1 VKIVHTSD
9 WHIGRRWKGIQRLDE
24 LETVLDH
31 LAGFIEERDI
41 DLVLHTGDVFES
53 RNPPAEAEQLV
64 NRFLVR
70 VGRSGA
76 HMLVIAGN
84 HDDPLRLD
92 ARSLLTEFVNVQIL
106 GRPRP
111 ASRGGTRTL
120 VTRRGEKAI
129 VAALP
134 FASPGAWVS
143 ALDLVGEEASA
154 RSKYARMFEHAVQDL
169 SGAFRP
175 DAVNILMAHTHV
187 EGAVFGE
194 SERRVH
200 VGEDWAARPEA
211 LPSNASYIALGHIHK
226 PQKIDAPVP
235 AYYAGSL
242 LQMDFGEAGEEKSF
256 VVVTASPGKPAT
268 VEHFPY
274 EGGLPLFDLRAT
286 LAELEEAADPYRQG
300 WLRVTVPLTEKDP
313 DLNRKVRELL
323 PNALVVRAEL
333 PEAEET
339 SDFRLE
345 TGVSPAV
352 HYRAYHLREHQ
363 REVDLHVLET
373 FQNLYDQASMEDRF
387 PHARALRHL
396 GTDGS
401 RQVDPAGRDRL
412 CALWRD
418 PAGQHLRPDR
428 NDFSVSG
435 PGQRGAGF
443 RHRSEPL
450 PDRADPPAQWNS
462 HGPIGGARRKLLQKS
477 RGSGSLGGR

>member
-1 VKIVHTSD
+1 MKIVHTSD

-24 LETVLDH
+24 LEAVLDH
-31 LAGFIEERDI
+31 LAAFIEEHSI

-70 VGRSGA
+70 VGRTGA

-111 ASRGGTRTL
+111 ASRGGARTL
-120 VTRRGEKAI
+120 ATRCGERAI
-129 VAALP
+129 IAALP

-143 ALDLVGEEASA
+143 ALDLAGEEASA
-154 RSKYARMFEHAVQDL
+154 RSKYARMFERAVQDL
-169 SGAFRP
+169 CGAFQP
-175 DAVNILMAHTHV
+175 DAVNLLMAHTHI

-200 VGEDWAARPEA
+200 IGEDWAALPES
-211 LPSNASYIALGHIHK
+211 LPSTASYVALGHIHR
-226 PQKIDAPVP
+226 PQKIDVPVP

-256 VVVTASPGKPAT
+256 VVVTASPGKTAT
-268 VEHFPY
+268 VEHIPY
-274 EGGLPLFDLRAT
+274 EGGLPLVDLRAT
-286 LAELEEAADPYRQG
+286 LAELEETADQYRTG

-333 PEAEET
+333 PEVEEPPEI
-339 SDFRLE
+339 RLE
-345 TGVSPAV
+345 PGISPV
-352 HYRAYHLREHQ
+352 GHYRAYHLRVHQ
-363 REVDLHVLET
+363 QEADWAVLET
-373 FQNLYDQASMEDRF
+373 FQNLYDQASVED
-387 PHARALRHL
+387 
-396 GTDGS
+396 
-401 RQVDPAGRDRL
+401 
-412 CALWRD
+412 
-418 PAGQHLRPDR
+418 
-428 NDFSVSG
+428 
-435 PGQRGAGF
+435 
-443 RHRSEPL
+443 
-450 PDRADPPAQWNS
+450 
-462 HGPIGGARRKLLQKS
+462 
-477 RGSGSLGGR
+477 

>member
-1 VKIVHTSD
+1 MKIVHTSD

-24 LETVLDH
+24 LEAVLDH
-31 LAGFIEERDI
+31 LAAFIEEHSI

-70 VGRSGA
+70 VGRTGA

-111 ASRGGTRTL
+111 ASRGGTRIL
-120 VTRRGEKAI
+120 GTRSGERAV

-143 ALDLVGEEASA
+143 ALDVAGEEASA
-154 RSKYARMFEHAVQDL
+154 RGKYARMFERAVQDL
-169 SGAFRP
+169 CGAFRP
-175 DAVNILMAHTHV
+175 DAVNLLMAHTYV

-200 VGEDWAARPEA
+200 IGEDWAALPEA
-211 LPSNASYIALGHIHK
+211 LPSTASYIALGHIHR

-256 VVVTASPGKPAT
+256 AVVTASPGEPAT
-268 VEHFPY
+268 VEHVPY
-274 EGGLPLFDLRAT
+274 EGGLPLVDLRTT
-286 LAELEEAADPYRQG
+286 LAELEETADQYRTG
-300 WLRVTVPLTEKDP
+300 WLRVTVPLAEKDP

-333 PEAEET
+333 PEVEEPPEIRLSPGT
-339 SDFRLE
+339 SPVE
-345 TGVSPAV
+345 
-352 HYRAYHLREHQ
+352 HYRAYHLRVHQ
-363 REVDLHVLET
+363 QEADWAVLET
-373 FQNLYDQASMEDRF
+373 FQNLYDQSSLED
-387 PHARALRHL
+387 
-396 GTDGS
+396 
-401 RQVDPAGRDRL
+401 
-412 CALWRD
+412 
-418 PAGQHLRPDR
+418 
-428 NDFSVSG
+428 
-435 PGQRGAGF
+435 
-443 RHRSEPL
+443 
-450 PDRADPPAQWNS
+450 
-462 HGPIGGARRKLLQKS
+462 
-477 RGSGSLGGR
+477 